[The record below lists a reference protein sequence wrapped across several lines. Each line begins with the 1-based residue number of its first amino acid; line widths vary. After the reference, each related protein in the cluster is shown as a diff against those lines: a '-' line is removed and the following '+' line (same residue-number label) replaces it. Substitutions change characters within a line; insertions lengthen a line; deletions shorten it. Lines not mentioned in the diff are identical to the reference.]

1 MSLVTEC
8 CETVGLSVMNV
19 SIAVCLTLNTDTSGK
34 QSELE
39 VVKDRPNEKN
49 HIHFLSKS
57 WRYLD
62 LNSLPWCCSHHSPLE
77 IFIRQWV
84 SGVKPHVYLWTRDF
98 IIQAIFVIFFI
109 FKFFHVLNI
118 IFFLCFQYR
127 DFLYSRKPWLYNMLY
142 SEIWIIYRR
151 SIFF

>member
-49 HIHFLSKS
+49 HIHFLSK
-57 WRYLD
+57 
-62 LNSLPWCCSHHSPLE
+62 
-77 IFIRQWV
+77 
-84 SGVKPHVYLWTRDF
+84 
-98 IIQAIFVIFFI
+98 A
-109 FKFFHVLNI
+109 
-118 IFFLCFQYR
+118 
-127 DFLYSRKPWLYNMLY
+127 
-142 SEIWIIYRR
+142 
-151 SIFF
+151 